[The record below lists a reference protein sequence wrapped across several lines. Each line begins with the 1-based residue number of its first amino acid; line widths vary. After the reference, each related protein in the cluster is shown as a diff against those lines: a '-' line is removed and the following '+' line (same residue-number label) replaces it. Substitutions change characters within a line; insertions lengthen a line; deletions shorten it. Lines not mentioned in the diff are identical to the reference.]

1 MFKKN
6 LSIIFKIFNIHSKS
20 DKKHNC
26 HYGQI
31 NVSTLKKNGFT
42 WQGQDRMEDNK
53 TQFFQDHSDHYLEM
67 ALRTDKRGIVSKP
80 DGYGKRTGQC
90 GDTITFF
97 LTIQNDL
104 IQSIFFDADGCMNTL
119 ACANTVIHMAEG
131 KKVEEAWEI
140 TAEDIIHY
148 LETLPSEENHCAEL
162 AIGAFYLALT
172 NYQELKRTP
181 WKKLYH

>member
-1 MFKKN
+1 MNFGKN
-6 LSIIFKIFNIHSKS
+6 K
-20 DKKHNC
+20 
-26 HYGQI
+26 
-31 NVSTLKKNGFT
+31 FT
-42 WQGQDRMEDNK
+42 NRESDRMEKDEIP
-53 TQFFQDHSDHYLEM
+53 FFQNHSEHYLEM
-67 ALRTDKRGIVSKP
+67 ALRTDKRGVVSKP
-80 DGYGKRTGQC
+80 DAYGRRTGQC

-104 IQSIFFDADGCMNTL
+104 IQSISFEADGCLNTL

-140 TAEDIIHY
+140 TSEDIIHY